1 MQFGQSACMY
11 HISYGLQCRQDRRYI
26 AVIKGPHNKKFTSA
40 MLFGVWYNGWLRM
53 ACQHVTMANP
63 MAQFEQA
70 NIGEQLKFIPKV
82 VMA

>member
-1 MQFGQSACMY
+1 
-11 HISYGLQCRQDRRYI
+11 
-26 AVIKGPHNKKFTSA
+26 
-40 MLFGVWYNGWLRM
+40 M
-53 ACQHVTMANP
+53 ARQHVATANP

>member
-1 MQFGQSACMY
+1 
-11 HISYGLQCRQDRRYI
+11 
-26 AVIKGPHNKKFTSA
+26 
-40 MLFGVWYNGWLRM
+40 M
-53 ACQHVTMANP
+53 ARQHVATANL

>member
-1 MQFGQSACMY
+1 
-11 HISYGLQCRQDRRYI
+11 
-26 AVIKGPHNKKFTSA
+26 
-40 MLFGVWYNGWLRM
+40 MLFGVWYNGWLGM

>member
-1 MQFGQSACMY
+1 MFR
-11 HISYGLQCRQDRRYI
+11 ISQGFPWCQDGRYI

-40 MLFGVWYNGWLRM
+40 MLFGVWYNGWLGM

-82 VMA
+82 EMA